1 MKSLSAT
8 AATLALYTLLGC
20 ASNPVAWSDPSPDAD
35 VGDREAGTVVPFDAA
50 YEDVEV
56 DADLPLPDGGGDGG
70 TEAGPAGCAAVADG
84 TPCKAAPDLCHSDG
98 VCKLGK
104 CMAPAFR
111 TDGYNWKPADVNA
124 RCCGGVP
131 VYATDDTNCG
141 ACGIGC
147 NAGNGES
154 CQALAGHYFCRG
166 CKLNSGCWS
175 KCCSNS
181 FSPPSCAASDCKGNC
196 DSTYCPPGSKC
207 MLGNGMSSNYCA
219 Y

>member
-1 MKSLSAT
+1 MIPLRTAACFVAVCTLSACASKSPAFDPDNED
-8 AATLALYTLLGC
+8 AAT
-20 ASNPVAWSDPSPDAD
+20 SE
-35 VGDREAGTVVPFDAA
+35 REGGTIVPFDAA

-56 DADLPLPDGGGDGG
+56 EADLPLPEPPDSGA
-70 TEAGPAGCAAVADG
+70 EAGPGGCAVSPDG
-84 TPCKAAPDLCHSDG
+84 TPCKAAPDLCHTDG
-98 VCKLGK
+98 LCKLGK
-104 CMAPAFR
+104 CMAPAVR
-111 TDGYNWKPADVNA
+111 ADGYNWKVADTSA

-131 VYATDDTNCG
+131 RYATDDTNCG
-141 ACGIGC
+141 ACGIAC

-154 CQALAGHYFCRG
+154 CQPLAGRYFCRG
-166 CKLNSGCWS
+166 CKLNAGCWS

-207 MLGNGMSSNYCA
+207 ALGNGMSSNYCA